1 MNNQLYNR
9 SSIMTQYKKNNKS
22 KQKIFNVNK
31 YKKFNKSKQK
41 PFNDNNDNNDN
52 IYNRLINSLVKKCLL
67 KKGSKEEKI
76 FKKVN
81 RIDFCLDNTPEN
93 ICYFDNPDKLFNGQ
107 TITAPHLHAYAI
119 NTLRNHIK
127 PGAKILDV
135 GCGSGILCAIFS
147 YLVDIEHNKNSLVI
161 GIDIYD
167 NLVNKSINN
176 IKKNHSH
183 LFNYN
188 RLKIYKQNGWKG
200 VSLKNNNI
208 IDKEIFDVIHIG
220 AKADDIPEILWYQLK
235 SGGRMF
241 IPIEFNGKTNIYI
254 IDKPIKYKN
263 LGEMTIQKDLNVKY
277 VPLQK

>member
-1 MNNQLYNR
+1 MNNQLYNLIR
-9 SSIMTQYKKNNKS
+9 NPIQNKKS
-22 KQKIFNVNK
+22 KQKKNHNKFNK
-31 YKKFNKSKQK
+31 YKKKK
-41 PFNDNNDNNDN
+41 FNDNNYN
-52 IYNRLINSLVKKCLL
+52 ILINSLVKKCLL

-188 RLKIYKQNGWKG
+188 RLKIYKQNGWNG
-200 VSLKNNNI
+200 VSLKNNI